1 MWRRT
6 DSRLLPQY
14 VKGIYGK
21 RSNVRKGLEGG
32 GGGFVFVWS
41 DWINTAGHTG
51 LGISIIYLHSSRIEI
66 ISQYTLYTSS
76 VQKLEKVSLYNCFC
90 YRRVSYSIVKWPS
103 CRTDGKWVHMH
114 GDLVQISSEYRR
126 EMIQMRSKYRGEVS
140 TAEKWVQLG
149 VSTDRKWVHMHGEW
163 VHIHWEWVHIRSD
176 YR

>member
-21 RSNVRKGLEGG
+21 RSNVIKGLV

-51 LGISIIYLHSSRIEI
+51 LGISTYIVAGLKSYHNTHCI
-66 ISQYTLYTSS
+66 TSS
-76 VQKLEKVSLYNCFC
+76 VQKLEKVSLYNSFC

-126 EMIQMRSKYRGEVS
+126 EMIQMRSKYRWEVS
-140 TAEKWVQLG
+140 TAEKWVQLC
-149 VSTDRKWVHMHGEW
+149 VSTDRKWVHMHGKW
-163 VHIHWEWVHIRSD
+163 VHIHWEWVHIRSE